1 MNHKY
6 DDMLRMPHHV
16 SKTRP
21 QMPVADRAAQFKP
34 FAALTGYEA
43 ALRETA
49 RLTDRRMELD
59 ETEKAVL
66 DLKLRL
72 LSELLPDQPEISV
85 TYFQPDDRKEGG
97 AYLTA
102 CGVPKKIDEYAHI
115 LMMMDG
121 TKIPIDEV
129 LEIRCDGFKA
139 FGME

>member
-1 MNHKY
+1 
-6 DDMLRMPHHV
+6 
-16 SKTRP
+16 
-21 QMPVADRAAQFKP
+21 MPVSDRAAQFKP

-72 LSELLPDQPEISV
+72 PELLPDHPEISV
-85 TYFQPDDRKEGG
+85 TYFQPDERKEGG
-97 AYLTA
+97 AYLTI
-102 CGVPKKIDEYAHI
+102 CGVPKKIDEYEHI

-121 TKIPIDEV
+121 RKYLLT
-129 LEIRCDGFKA
+129 RS
-139 FGME
+139 

>member
-121 TKIPIDEV
+121 TKIPIGEV
-129 LEIRCDGFKA
+129 LEIQCDGFKA

>member
-6 DDMLRMPHHV
+6 DDMLGLPHHV
-16 SKTRP
+16 SATRP
-21 QMPVADRAAQFKP
+21 RMPVADRAAQFKP

-49 RLTDRRMELD
+49 RLTDRRIELD
-59 ETEKAVL
+59 ETEKVAL
-66 DLKLRL
+66 DTKLRL
-72 LSELLPDQPEISV
+72 LADLLPEQPEISV
-85 TYFQPDDRKEGG
+85 TYFQPDERKEGG
-97 AYLTA
+97 AYRTA
-102 CGVPKKIDEYAHI
+102 RGVPKKIDGYEHI

-121 TKIPIDEV
+121 TKIPIGEV